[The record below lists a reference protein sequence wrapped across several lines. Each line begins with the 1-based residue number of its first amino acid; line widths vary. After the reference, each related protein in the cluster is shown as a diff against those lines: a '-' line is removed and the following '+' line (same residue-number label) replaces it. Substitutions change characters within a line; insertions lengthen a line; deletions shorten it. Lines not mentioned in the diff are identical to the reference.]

1 MLRAV
6 SCIPIENTTSHPV
19 VYRLAS
25 LGVEPSPAVSYD
37 RFMHTGPGVLIIII
51 IIIIIILAAIDWQQT
66 ESCAESHVISRDIG
80 DSDSDSDIYFQTTTE
95 HVVTIMQKNRNVG
108 RLGKRMAWIGR
119 LPAQPVLHT

>member
-1 MLRAV
+1 MYHWQL
-6 SCIPIENTTSHPV
+6 C
-19 VYRLAS
+19 
-25 LGVEPSPAVSYD
+25 
-37 RFMHTGPGVLIIII
+37 LIY
-51 IIIIIILAAIDWQQT
+51 L
-66 ESCAESHVISRDIG
+66 S

>member
-1 MLRAV
+1 MY
-6 SCIPIENTTSHPV
+6 S
-19 VYRLAS
+19 
-25 LGVEPSPAVSYD
+25 
-37 RFMHTGPGVLIIII
+37 
-51 IIIIIILAAIDWQQT
+51 
-66 ESCAESHVISRDIG
+66 

>member
-1 MLRAV
+1 MSIL
-6 SCIPIENTTSHPV
+6 TSLSKV
-19 VYRLAS
+19 FEGL
-25 LGVEPSPAVSYD
+25 LYD
-37 RFMHTGPGVLIIII
+37 
-51 IIIIIILAAIDWQQT
+51 
-66 ESCAESHVISRDIG
+66 S